1 MPEQRN
7 LMIAMVLMIAILF
20 GYYLLVPQPQRP
32 QQPAEIVST
41 EAGQTASGQTAP
53 GQAGIPA
60 APGSGPA
67 AQAPLDRA
75 AALARDP
82 RVRIDA
88 PRISGSI
95 SLQGGRIDD
104 VALVDYHE
112 TVDNSSPRIEL
123 LSPLG
128 SNAAYYTQ
136 TGWVASDD
144 SVPLPGPDTR
154 WTADNEVL
162 TPDRPVTLTW
172 DNGQG
177 QTFERVIAIDANY
190 MFTVTD
196 RVVNSGDAALTLYPY
211 SLVSRSG
218 TPQTL
223 GFYIL
228 HEGPL
233 GVLNGTLQEYDYDD
247 LAERQGPISAPSTG
261 GWFGITDK
269 YWLAAVIP
277 DTSDTVT
284 ARFGHTVVGGTSK
297 YQVDYLG
304 SAHEVAPGGT
314 ASNVSRVFAGAK
326 ELDVLDGYGDSLGI
340 EKFDLAID
348 FGWFYFLTKP
358 IFIVLLWIEGIVGN
372 LGVSIL
378 ILTLLTK
385 ALFFPLANKSY
396 VAMSKMKKL
405 QPELVKLRERHK
417 DDKMRLNQEMM
428 GLYKK
433 EKVNPA
439 AGCLP
444 ILVQIPVF
452 FALYKVLFVTIEM
465 RHKPFFGWIHDLS
478 APDPMYITNLFGM
491 LPYTPPHFLAIGI
504 WPVLMAITMFLQQKL
519 NPAPADPMQA
529 KVMMFLPVMF
539 LFLFAGF
546 PAGLVVYWTWN
557 NLLSIGQQ
565 WLIMRRMGVK
575 V

>member
-20 GYYLLVPQPQRP
+20 GYYLLVPQPKP
-32 QQPAEIVST
+32 QQPAEAVST
-41 EAGQTASGQTAP
+41 EAPATAGGSAPSAP
-53 GQAGIPA
+53 GATPA
-60 APGSGPA
+60 AP
-67 AQAPLDRA
+67 APLDRE

-82 RVRIDA
+82 RVKIDA
-88 PRISGSI
+88 PRVSGSI
-95 SLQGGRIDD
+95 SLEGGRIDD

-112 TVDNSSPRIEL
+112 TVDQTSPRIEL

-128 SNAAYYTQ
+128 TKAAYYTQ
-136 TGWVASDD
+136 TGWVAS
-144 SVPLPGPDTR
+144 SNEVKLPGAETV
-154 WTADNEVL
+154 WTPADDRPL
-162 TPDRPVTLTW
+162 TPEHPVTLTW

-177 QTFERVIAIDANY
+177 LVFERQIAIDANY

-196 RVVNSGDAALTLYPY
+196 KVTNTGDAAVTLYPY

-223 GFYIL
+223 GYYIL

-233 GVLNGTLQEYDYDD
+233 GVVDGTLKEYKYKD
-247 LAERQGPISAPSTG
+247 LAEQQQPVSASSTG

-277 DTSDTVT
+277 DQSEAVT
-284 ARFGHTVVGGTSK
+284 ARFGHSVVGTTPK

-304 SAHEVAPGGT
+304 SAREVAPGAT
-314 ASNVSRVFAGAK
+314 ASTVSRVFAGAK
-326 ELDVLDGYGDSLGI
+326 ELDVLDGYGDALGI
-340 EKFDLAID
+340 KNFDLAID

-358 IFIVLLWIEGIVGN
+358 IFLVLLWIEGIVGN
-372 LGVSIL
+372 LGISIL
-378 ILTLLTK
+378 ILTLCTK

-405 QPELVKLRERHK
+405 QPELVKLRERYK
-417 DDKMRLNQEMM
+417 DDKVRLNQEMM

-433 EKVNPA
+433 QKVNPA

-478 APDPMYITNLFGM
+478 APDPLYITNLFGL

-504 WPVLMAITMFLQQKL
+504 WPVLMAFTMFLQQKL
-519 NPAPADPMQA
+519 NPAPADPTQA
-529 KVMMFLPVMF
+529 KIMMFLPVMF

-546 PAGLVVYWTWN
+546 PAGLVIYWTWN